1 MTSLDVENLT
11 VHLGRTKIIEDISFR
26 ASAGRMLAVIGPNG
40 AGKSTLLRAVTG
52 EIGYNGTA
60 MLGGLSIAHARP
72 DQLAA
77 QRGVLQQSSH
87 VSFPLQVA
95 EVVRLGQEASGL
107 SRQERDEQLSTALRK
122 VDLDGYENRAYQT
135 LSGGEQQRVQL
146 ARVLCQ
152 VWDPVIR
159 DPGSHGPSARW
170 LFLDEP
176 VSSLDIR
183 HQVQIM
189 NVARDYASAGGGV
202 IAIMHDLNL
211 TAHYADEVLVLKGG
225 RVSAHGPI
233 DDVFTEQV
241 LSHAYDH
248 PVRMASVPGNRQYVV
263 PQFAACGSGR

>member
-1 MTSLDVENLT
+1 MTDLDVEHLT
-11 VHLGRTKIIEDISFR
+11 VRLGRKKIIEDISFL
-26 ASAGRMLAVIGPNG
+26 AQAGRMLAVIGPNG

-52 EIGYNGTA
+52 EVGYTGTA
-60 MLGGLSIAHARP
+60 KLGGLSIAHARP

-77 QRGVLQQSSH
+77 QRGVLQQSTH

-95 EVVRLGQEASGL
+95 EVVRLGQETSGL
-107 SRQERDEQLSTALRK
+107 SREARDVQLTRALRI

-152 VWDPVIR
+152 VWEPVVQSP
-159 DPGSHGPSARW
+159 DQGEPSARW

-211 TAHYADEVLVLKGG
+211 TAHYADEVLVLKNGH
-225 RVSAHGPI
+225 VTAHGPV
-233 DDVFTEQV
+233 DEVFTEPV
-241 LSHAYDH
+241 LTHAYDH
-248 PVRMASVPGNRQYVV
+248 PVRMASVHGSRQYVV
-263 PQFAACGSGR
+263 PQFAAI